1 MIIEGKHSE
10 LGRGVFVSDIQEG
23 SPAETAGLSVG
34 DMILCV
40 NQNDLIGAD
49 YETVSVLLRE
59 SYTIN
64 YSLIPHILSL
74 SLSVFINYNRLQ
86 TR

>member
-23 SPAETAGLSVG
+23 SPAELAGLSVG

-40 NQNDLIGAD
+40 NQMDLIGAD
-49 YETVSVLLRE
+49 YETVSSHHRSFHFY
-59 SYTIN
+59 SY
-64 YSLIPHILSL
+64 
-74 SLSVFINYNRLQ
+74 
-86 TR
+86 

>member
-23 SPAETAGLSVG
+23 SAAENAGLNVG

-40 NQNDLIGAD
+40 NQIDLIGAD
-49 YETVSVLLRE
+49 YDTVSDTCLVDFPVCSQLL
-59 SYTIN
+59 S
-64 YSLIPHILSL
+64 
-74 SLSVFINYNRLQ
+74 Q
-86 TR
+86 TAFYFNEHC

>member
-23 SPAETAGLSVG
+23 SPAECAGLNVG

-40 NQNDLIGAD
+40 NQTDLIGAE
-49 YETVSVLLRE
+49 YETVR
-59 SYTIN
+59 I
-64 YSLIPHILSL
+64 
-74 SLSVFINYNRLQ
+74 
-86 TR
+86 

>member
-23 SPAETAGLSVG
+23 SPAELAGLSVG

-40 NQNDLIGAD
+40 NMNDLIGAD
-49 YETVSVLLRE
+49 YETVGPHRFV
-59 SYTIN
+59 IW
-64 YSLIPHILSL
+64 LICLT
-74 SLSVFINYNRLQ
+74 RL
-86 TR
+86 TL

>member
-23 SPAETAGLSVG
+23 SPAELAGLSVG

-40 NQNDLIGAD
+40 NQLDLIGAD
-49 YETVSVLLRE
+49 YDTVR
-59 SYTIN
+59 
-64 YSLIPHILSL
+64 
-74 SLSVFINYNRLQ
+74 
-86 TR
+86 

>member
-23 SPAETAGLSVG
+23 SPAELAGLSVG

-40 NQNDLIGAD
+40 NLMDLIGAD
-49 YETVSVLLRE
+49 YETVRTCMPV
-59 SYTIN
+59 SYCH
-64 YSLIPHILSL
+64 L
-74 SLSVFINYNRLQ
+74 
-86 TR
+86 

>member
-1 MIIEGKHSE
+1 MIIEGKHPE
-10 LGRGVFVSDIQEG
+10 LGSGVFVSDIQEG

-49 YETVSVLLRE
+49 YETVSRAIFILFFTVFLL
-59 SYTIN
+59 SVIN
-64 YSLIPHILSL
+64 Y
-74 SLSVFINYNRLQ
+74 R
-86 TR
+86 

>member
-23 SPAETAGLSVG
+23 SAAESAGLSVG

-40 NQNDLIGAD
+40 NQTDLIGAD
-49 YETVSVLLRE
+49 YETVRRSGMEKRRKRAQV
-59 SYTIN
+59 SN
-64 YSLIPHILSL
+64 
-74 SLSVFINYNRLQ
+74 
-86 TR
+86 

>member
-23 SPAETAGLSVG
+23 SAAESAGLSVG

-40 NQNDLIGAD
+40 NQTDLIGAD
-49 YETVSVLLRE
+49 YETVRRSGMEKRRKRSQV
-59 SYTIN
+59 SN
-64 YSLIPHILSL
+64 
-74 SLSVFINYNRLQ
+74 
-86 TR
+86 